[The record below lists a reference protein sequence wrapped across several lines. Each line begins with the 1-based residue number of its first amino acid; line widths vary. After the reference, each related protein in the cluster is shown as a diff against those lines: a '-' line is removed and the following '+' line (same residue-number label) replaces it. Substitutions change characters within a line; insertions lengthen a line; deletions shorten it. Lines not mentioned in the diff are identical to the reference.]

1 MAESSPVLRGPWPL
15 GINNKT
21 HEKAVPKGALRD
33 SVNYDPSADGVL
45 RLRSGYQKVMPG
57 VAVRGALAV
66 GSHILI
72 ADGSNLIDFNSETGS
87 SSILK
92 QIAGSGRFA
101 GAVLNDELFFC
112 TENECLRYRSGALR
126 EWGVPTVT
134 AQPVPTVGQ
143 GSLAAGTYQCA
154 ATFTDARGDEGGTTE
169 SIIITVPA
177 SSSLIF
183 PPLAP
188 PAGGKAQIYVSSL
201 NGSSLF
207 LQGDAS
213 NGLVCSSVND
223 AAARL
228 DTQFLR
234 NPVPGDRICAHNGVL
249 LIADGSVLHMT
260 MPFRPHLRSAI
271 KGWFQFPA
279 PVDLVASGDGG
290 LFVSADKTYF
300 LTDIETPTPGS
311 RKVFDFGAVR
321 GSEAKGLRNEVMW
334 MTRYGI
340 AKSDG
345 SGGASLVS
353 ESNFVPEL
361 SESATSA
368 LLESNGSQMI
378 VTTLK
383 AQKGINPLAASD
395 TYDMEI
401 IYP

>member
-45 RLRSGYQKVMPG
+45 RLRSGFQKVLAG
-57 VAVRGALAV
+57 DNLRGALAV
-66 GSHILI
+66 GAHVLL
-72 ADGSNLIDFNSETGS
+72 ADGSKLIDFNTETGS
-87 SSILK
+87 SSVLK

-112 TENECLRYRSGALR
+112 TENECLRYRAGALR
-126 EWGVPTVT
+126 DWGVPTVT
-134 AQPVPTVGQ
+134 AQPVPTIGL
-143 GSLAAGTYQCA
+143 GALPAGTYQCA
-154 ATFTDARGDEGGTTE
+154 ATFTDAQGDEGGTTE
-169 SIIITVPA
+169 AIIITVPDA
-177 SSSLIF
+177 SSLIF
-183 PPLAP
+183 PPITP
-188 PAGGKAQIYVSSL
+188 PSGGKAKIYVSAVNGGSL
-201 NGSSLF
+201 Y
-207 LQGDAS
+207 LQGDGE
-213 NGLVCSSVND
+213 NGLVCSSIND

-228 DTQFLR
+228 DTQFMR
-234 NPVPGDRICAHNGVL
+234 TPVPGDRICAHNGVL

-260 MPFRPHLRSAI
+260 MPLRPHLRSAI

-279 PVDLVASGDGG
+279 PVDLVVSGDGG

-300 LTDIETPTPGS
+300 LTDIESSTPGS

-321 GSEAKGLRNEVMW
+321 GSDTKGLRNEVMW

-345 SGGASLVS
+345 AGGATLVS
-353 ESNFVPEL
+353 EENFVPEL

-383 AQKGINPLAASD
+383 AQKGNNPLAASD